1 MQRNNTPILI
11 GTIIFGLLALGATF
25 FIFLRPAA
33 PPPGPDQNQPA
44 PTPTPSS
51 VFVASADIPP
61 RTVVTP
67 DMIKETTSKPGEN
80 LDGAI
85 HNTDEIDG
93 KITNAPIRQGELLSL
108 ASFTDPLKRVVNANF
123 LIPAGLRAVSV
134 WVDPDQTAA
143 GLVDVGDHV
152 DVIVTHRLQIDKGP
166 NEFVIGAEQFTA
178 GRMIAQNLQVLAVD
192 RSIYAPAPT
201 PTPVPGSE
209 GSAPLA
215 APTPTPVPAGPHKTR
230 VILAAPPETATDLVA
245 AEDQGTIHLVI
256 RNPQETASDVPV
268 PQQNEFPSKII
279 IKRNPLDGGGATAST
294 MPAPTFPPMLPP
306 APVGPASTPEP
317 TGPPT
322 TEVTVIRSTEKTRA
336 VVPE

>member
-11 GTIIFGLLALGATF
+11 GTIIFGLLALGATI
-25 FIFLRPAA
+25 FILMRPAS
-33 PPPGPDQNQPA
+33 PPPGPDQNLPA

-67 DMIKETTSKPGEN
+67 DMIKETTSKPGQS

-85 HNTDEIDG
+85 HSTDEIDG
-93 KITNAPIRQGELLSL
+93 KITNAPIHQGELLSVN
-108 ASFTDPLKRVVNANF
+108 SFTDPLKRVVNANF
-123 LIPAGLRAVSV
+123 LIPAGFRAVAI

-152 DVIVTHRLQIDKGP
+152 DVIATHRLAFDKGP
-166 NEFVIGAEQFTA
+166 DEYVIGALQFTA

-201 PTPVPGSE
+201 PTPEPGAAA
-209 GSAPLA
+209 SAPLA

-230 VILAAPPETATDLVA
+230 VILAAPPTVATDLIA
-245 AEDQGTIHLVI
+245 AEDQGTLNLII
-256 RNPQETASDVPV
+256 RNPEETGSDVPV
-268 PQQNEFPSKII
+268 PQQNEFPSKIVVRYD
-279 IKRNPLDGGGATAST
+279 KTKEGGGGSLPA
-294 MPAPTFPPMLPP
+294 MPQPTFPPLQPINPGTMPT
-306 APVGPASTPEP
+306 AEP